1 MKSLKIIITL
11 LAVASLSSCDYF
23 YSLDIENQ
31 YSKSIYIGSTE
42 TGLKTGH
49 DHMSLDELYNFTV
62 INIRKKMVFFSV
74 YEEELIENLS
84 QKLMS

>member
-11 LAVASLSSCDYF
+11 LAVASLSSCDYL

-49 DHMSLDELYNFTV
+49 DPMSLDELYIFTV
-62 INIRKKMVFFSV
+62 INIKKNGIF
-74 YEEELIENLS
+74 
-84 QKLMS
+84 